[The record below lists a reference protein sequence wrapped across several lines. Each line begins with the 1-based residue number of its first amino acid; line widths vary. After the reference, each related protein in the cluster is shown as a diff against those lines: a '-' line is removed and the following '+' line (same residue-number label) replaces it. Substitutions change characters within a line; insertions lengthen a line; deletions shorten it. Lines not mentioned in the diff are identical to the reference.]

1 VHKKRQKYSI
11 GFNLS
16 LILILRQG
24 KLLLKSILHKSNPY
38 GKLYYMYL
46 KLTMNYLQFIEV
58 YSSVQKVHAF
68 NGLNALNLNL

>member
-1 VHKKRQKYSI
+1 MQKYSI
-11 GFNLS
+11 GFNSS

-24 KLLLKSILHKSNPY
+24 KPLLKSILHKSNPY

-46 KLTMNYLQFIEV
+46 KLTMNYLQFMDE

-68 NGLNALNLNL
+68 NGLNALNLNLL